1 MTTSNETKTVR
12 LTKTQ
17 VNDIIDEMILNKNK
31 TVSEIAEEY
40 DVKYRTIYNHLMN
53 HLREENGFDVYVR
66 LTPNLTYTLAQDHFD
81 VYQSLIGESYS
92 RGYKQGFDTALTKG
106 IPLVENLLSKYSF
119 FDAIKLVFKSR
130 KYKN

>member
-12 LTKTQ
+12 LTKAQ
-17 VNDIIDEMILNKNK
+17 IEDIIDEMTLNKSK
-31 TVSEIAEEY
+31 TVTEIAKDY
-40 DVKYRTIYNHLMN
+40 DVTYRTIYNHLMN

-66 LTPNLTYTLAQDHFD
+66 LSPEVTYSLAQDRFD
-81 VYQSLIGESYS
+81 VYQSLIGDAYS
-92 RGYKQGFDTALTKG
+92 RGYKQGFDTALPQGLTTD
-106 IPLVENLLSKYSF
+106 EERLSKYSF